1 MSAIASYRRTQLEH
15 ATNEDI
21 LVLLVAEAVRREAM
35 AAECLAADDHEG
47 LIAHVHVARAIFIE
61 LRLALDPTAAPNVAQ
76 SLHQTYAWC
85 IHQLTTVVRTRDPEL
100 MSEIQRVTGV
110 VEETW
115 RKAVELSR
123 FSSPGEP
130 PK

>member
-21 LVLLVAEAVRREAM
+21 LVLLVAEAVRREIL
-35 AAECLAADDHEG
+35 AAECLAAGDQEG
-47 LIAHVHVARAIFIE
+47 LIANVHVARAIFIE
-61 LRLALDPTAAPNVAQ
+61 LRLALDPTEAPNIAQ
-76 SLHQTYAWC
+76 SLHQTYAWLT
-85 IHQLTTVVRTRDPEL
+85 HQLTAVVRTRDPEL
-100 MSEIQRVTGV
+100 MAEIQRVTGI

-123 FSSPGEP
+123 VASSEETPA
-130 PK
+130 